1 MGTAPPSGHP
11 HVALKLRSAIDR
23 RTSRPADYLLCQVRR
38 REVRLAQDSGRAAQ
52 GPLTEA
58 GREWVGSS
66 PLPQRPT
73 TGANPQPY
81 GARHLNGLCSG
92 APPTRPTIAAPSGL
106 PNS

>member
-52 GPLTEA
+52 GP
-58 GREWVGSS
+58 S
-66 PLPQRPT
+66 PRPV
-73 TGANPQPY
+73 A
-81 GARHLNGLCSG
+81 
-92 APPTRPTIAAPSGL
+92 SGL
-106 PNS
+106 DPHPCRSGLQPVRIRNLTALAT